1 MTYVWE
7 VDGKRLLN
15 EGADRLLEKINYEYF
30 NDSKDYK

>member
-1 MTYVWE
+1 MIYIWE

-15 EGADRLLEKINYEYF
+15 GDANRLLEQIDYEYF